1 MCNYMKNIESIEK
14 ELQNLL
20 NTDKS
25 NWVKIYELM
34 EEVDKNFLW
43 EEKYK
48 SYTAWVRGL
57 AEKVKVH
64 ESLLWSRKKAG
75 AVYAAYAK
83 RSEREGKTVEEISK
97 INISPDSLVYCEK
110 IAQGNSK
117 VEDELIEKA
126 LAGEMGRNDLR
137 KAWKAA
143 RANVEANGIKAIRS
157 NANESFI
164 PVLNDLEYGLQYD
177 LISAADITLALR
189 TNEWLS
195 EAFELYMNNSYEKR
209 VYSILPEFPVHT
221 GTTKHSRR
229 IDVVILENQ
238 TTEKPFEIMLHGV
251 EIKVSKH
258 DLLNDQK
265 TSEYKDF
272 VDYLWLAVPEAL
284 KEEALNVA
292 GESWGII
299 TINKNKEASI
309 FIAAK
314 KSTPVFKTEALN
326 TAVIKLI

>member
-1 MCNYMKNIESIEK
+1 MRNIESIEN
-14 ELQNLL
+14 ELKDLL

-34 EEVDKNFLW
+34 EEVDKNSLW
-43 EEKYK
+43 VGVYK

-57 AEKVKVH
+57 ADKVKVH

-75 AVYAAYAK
+75 AVYAAYSK
-83 RSEREGKTVEEISK
+83 RSERVGKTVENISK
-97 INISPDSLVYCEK
+97 IDVSPDSLVYCEK
-110 IAQGNSK
+110 IARGNSK

-143 RANVEANGIKAIRS
+143 RANVEATGIKATRS
-157 NANESFI
+157 NSHETFVPTI
-164 PVLNDLEYGLQYD
+164 NDLTN
-177 LISAADITLALR
+177 INTPNIITAADIVLALR
-189 TNEWLS
+189 TNAWLS
-195 EAFELYMNNSYEKR
+195 KAFELHQNSSFEKR

-221 GTTKHSRR
+221 GSSRHSRR
-229 IDVVILENQ
+229 IDVTVLENQ
-238 TTEKPFEIMLHGV
+238 TVEKPFEVMLHGI
-251 EIKVSKH
+251 EIKVSKS
-258 DLLNDQK
+258 DLLNDKK

-272 VDYLWLAVPEAL
+272 VDYLWLAVPESL
-284 KEEALNVA
+284 KEEAVKIA

-309 FIAAK
+309 FISAK
-314 KSTPVFKTEALN
+314 KEPPVFKTEALN
-326 TAVIKLI
+326 TAIIKLI

>member
-1 MCNYMKNIESIEK
+1 MRNIELIENELK
-14 ELQNLL
+14 ELL

-34 EEVDKNFLW
+34 EEVDKNSLW
-43 EEKYK
+43 IGVYN

-75 AVYAAYAK
+75 AVYAAYSE
-83 RSEREGKTVEEISK
+83 RSERVGKKTEDISK

-110 IAQGNSK
+110 IARGNPK

-143 RANVEANGIKAIRS
+143 RANVEAAGVKATR
-157 NANESFI
+157 ANSYETFTPTI
-164 PVLNDLEYGLQYD
+164 TEITNINKPNV
-177 LISAADITLALR
+177 ITAADVALALR
-189 TNEWLS
+189 TNNWLS
-195 EAFELYMNNSYEKR
+195 KSFELHLNNNYEKR
-209 VYSILPEFPVHT
+209 VYTTLPEFPVHT
-221 GTTKHSRR
+221 GSSRHSRR
-229 IDVVILENQ
+229 IDIAVLENQ
-238 TTEKPFEIMLHGV
+238 TTEKPFEIMLHGI
-251 EIKVSKH
+251 EIKVSRS
-258 DLLNDQK
+258 DLLNDKK

-272 VDYLWLAVPEAL
+272 VDYLWLAVPDSL
-284 KEEALNVA
+284 KEDAIRVA
-292 GESWGII
+292 GEKWGII

-309 FIAAK
+309 FISAK
-314 KSTPVFKTEALN
+314 KDTPVFKTEALN
-326 TAVIKLI
+326 TAIIKLI